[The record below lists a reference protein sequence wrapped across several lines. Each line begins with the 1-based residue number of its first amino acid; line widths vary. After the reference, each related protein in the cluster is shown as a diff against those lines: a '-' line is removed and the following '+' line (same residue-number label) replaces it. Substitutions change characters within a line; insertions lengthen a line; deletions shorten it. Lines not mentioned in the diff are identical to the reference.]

1 MNSIRILLVC
11 LILVHF
17 PVIKINAT
25 SPINAFPADLNM
37 SDEMIYSSKETRFSL
52 WAPTAQAVELRIYE
66 NGTDGD
72 ATVVRRLQKATKGV
86 WKTTINSDLKGKFYT
101 FKIKYNGNWLAETPG
116 IWTKAVGINGN
127 RAAIIDLKQTN
138 PANWAND
145 KRPALKNYTDIVI
158 YEMHHRDLSVAA
170 NSGIKNKGK
179 FLALTETGTNNGQGK
194 STGIDHLKELGVTH
208 LHLLPSYDYG
218 SVDESKP
225 EIKKYNWG
233 YDPKNYNAPEG
244 SYSTNPADPS
254 TRIREFKQM
263 VQAAHNNGLR
273 IIMDVV
279 YNHTYVNDGSN
290 FSLTVPKY
298 FYRQTADG
306 NYSNAS
312 ACGNETASE
321 RAMMRHYMIESVKYW
336 AKEYHVDGFR
346 FDLMGIHD
354 IETMN
359 LIRKALDEIDPTIF
373 IYGEGWTAGASPL
386 PKTKQALKENGKL
399 MPRIAVFSDDLR
411 DAVKGPFNSEKT
423 PGFVGG
429 KSGLEE
435 SVKFGVVGA
444 TQHPQIDYSK
454 INYSKAPYANNP
466 GEVINY
472 VSCHDDMCLNDKLNA
487 SAEKDATPEM
497 LKRRNLLAQ
506 TMVFTSQGVPFIYAG
521 EEIFRNKKGVHNS
534 FESPDSINE
543 IDWSFKNRYADVFEY
558 YKNLIQLRKNH
569 PAFRMNKTEDVQKHL
584 QFLKCSENSVVAF
597 TLSENANGDSWK
609 NIVVIYNGNNKKV
622 TVEVPAGKWTLVAF
636 DGKIDLNSSI
646 QTEGNTM
653 EVPAL
658 SAVIAYSN

>member
-11 LILVHF
+11 LILIQF
-17 PVIKINAT
+17 PVIRINA
-25 SPINAFPADLNM
+25 SAPLNSFPADLSM
-37 SDEMIYSSKETRFSL
+37 TDEMIYSSKETRFSL
-52 WAPTAQAVELRIYE
+52 WAPSAQAVELRIYE
-66 NGTDGD
+66 NGVDGD
-72 ATVVRRLQKATKGV
+72 ADIVRRLQKSTKGV
-86 WKTTINSDLKGKFYT
+86 WKTTITSDLKGKFYT

-116 IWTKAVGINGN
+116 IWTKAVGVNGN

-138 PANWAND
+138 PVNWAND
-145 KRPALKNYTDIVI
+145 KRPALKNYTDIII

-244 SYSTNPADPS
+244 SYSTNPYDPA
-254 TRIREFKQM
+254 TRIKEFKQM
-263 VQAAHNNGLR
+263 VQTAHKNGLR

-359 LIRKALDEIDPTIF
+359 LIRKALDDIDPTIF

-386 PKTKQALKENGKL
+386 PKAKQALKENGKL

-411 DAVKGPFNSEKT
+411 DAAKGPFNSEKT
-423 PGFVGG
+423 AGFVGG
-429 KSGLEE
+429 KAGLEE

-444 TQHPQIDYSK
+444 TQHPQVDYSK

-472 VSCHDDMCLNDKLNA
+472 VSCHDDMCLNDKLKA
-487 SAEKDATPEM
+487 SAENDATPEM

-521 EEIFRNKKGVHNS
+521 EEIYRNKKGVHNS

-558 YKNLIQLRKNH
+558 YQKLIQLRKDH

-622 TVEVPAGKWTLVAF
+622 VVEVPSKKWTLVAF
-636 DGKIDLNSSI
+636 DGQIDLKGIAQVEGGSI
-646 QTEGNTM
+646 

-658 SAVIAYSN
+658 SSVIAYCN